1 MIIGSAAY
9 IRMYQPPIFVAGLLA
24 LCWSK
29 IDDFQPLL
37 FSIVHR
43 IGCPATL
50 PVEVADTYAAV
61 VHQMPVPLVHAA
73 RCILFGRI
81 DHFIC
86 LGLDAL
92 ILRYVLRPPAPCLR
106 QAGQNKDQLHAG
118 AALTQTDYGLG
129 GDGIKAQGTPGPVV
143 SDTLLV

>member
-1 MIIGSAAY
+1 
-9 IRMYQPPIFVAGLLA
+9 MYQPLILVAGLLA

-29 IDDFQPLL
+29 IDDFQLLL
-37 FSIVHR
+37 FSIVYR
-43 IGCPATL
+43 IGRPAAL
-50 PVEVADTYAAV
+50 PVEVTDTHAAV
-61 VHQMPVPLVHAA
+61 VHQMAVALVHTAPVV
-73 RCILFGRI
+73 LLGGV
-81 DHFIC
+81 DHFVR

-92 ILRYVLRPPAPCLR
+92 VLCYVLQPPAPCLR

-129 GDGIKAQGTPGPVV
+129 GDGIKAQGTPGPIV

>member
-9 IRMYQPPIFVAGLLA
+9 IRMYQPPILVAGLLA

-37 FSIVHR
+37 FSIVYR
-43 IGCPATL
+43 IGRPTAL
-50 PVEVADTYAAV
+50 LIEIADTYATIV
-61 VHQMPVPLVHAA
+61 YQMPVPLVHTAQ
-73 RCILFGRI
+73 CILLGRI
-81 DHFIC
+81 DHLIC

-92 ILRYVLRPPAPCLR
+92 ILRYVLRPPSPGLR
-106 QAGQNKDQLHAG
+106 QTGQNKDQLHTG
-118 AALTQTDYGLG
+118 ATLTQTDYGLG
-129 GDGIKAQGTPGPVV
+129 GEGIKAQGTPGPVV